1 MAKSGSLLENTKV
14 DTTMELFI
22 LDSLQKGEH
31 VVIPDFGHLE
41 LKTLGARRT
50 VLFIPAGGG
59 DSFLKVVPAA
69 IEKEKKDINALYRA
83 ISLPLKEGKIVNLP
97 KVGVFRPITRENGE
111 VHVSFLPSS
120 YLRNLLNNG
129 GEEVVEVVKD
139 EVKAEVVTKEPL
151 ELRKGPIIPPK
162 TTEIKKLP
170 IIDVDTDKTQNEI
183 EVPQSR
189 NISGIL
195 LVIVAVIF
203 VAVIIGTIIHSRHNK
218 KIEAQSSLVLP
229 KANSESIDLTALALQ
244 HYGNS
249 AFWIYIY
256 QANMDKLKSPINIP
270 QNVSL
275 VIPDLKNEFDVDITD
290 SMEIQ
295 RANILTDI
303 VLNNNNTN
311 K

>member
-1 MAKSGSLLENTKV
+1 MAKSGSILENTKV
-14 DTTMELFI
+14 DTMELFI
-22 LDSLQKGEH
+22 LDSLQKGEN

-41 LKTLGARRT
+41 LKTLGDRRT
-50 VLFIPAGGG
+50 VLFIPTGDD
-59 DSFLKVVPAA
+59 DSFLRVVPATG
-69 IEKEKKDINALYRA
+69 EKEKKDFNALYSV
-83 ISLPLKEGKIVNLP
+83 ISFPLKEGKTVNLSR
-97 KVGVFRPITRENGE
+97 VGVFRPIKRENGE
-111 VHVSFLPSS
+111 VHISFLPSS
-120 YLRNLLNNG
+120 YLRNLLNKG
-129 GEEVVEVVKD
+129 GEEREDVKD
-139 EVKAEVVTKEPL
+139 VKVEGVTKDPI

-170 IIDVDTDKTQNEI
+170 IIDIDTDKMQNEI

-229 KANSESIDLTALALQ
+229 KVSESVDLTALAQQ

-249 AFWIYIY
+249 VFWIYIY
-256 QANMDKLKSPINIP
+256 KANMDKLKSPINIP
-270 QNVSL
+270 KNVSL
-275 VIPDLKNEFDVDITD
+275 VIPDLKSEFDVDVTD

-303 VLNNNNTN
+303 VLNNNTN
-311 K
+311 NK

>member
-1 MAKSGSLLENTKV
+1 MAKSGSILENTKV
-14 DTTMELFI
+14 DTMELFI
-22 LDSLQKGEH
+22 LDSLQKGEN

-41 LKTLGARRT
+41 LKILGDRRT
-50 VLFIPAGGG
+50 VLFRPIGGG
-59 DSFLKVVPAA
+59 DSFLKAVPAA
-69 IEKEKKDINALYRA
+69 GEKEKKDINALYNV
-83 ISLPLKEGKIVNLP
+83 ISFPLKEGKVVNLP
-97 KVGVFRPITRENGE
+97 KVGVFRPIKRENGE
-111 VHVSFLPSS
+111 VHITFLPSS

-129 GEEVVEVVKD
+129 EEVEEIKD
-139 EVKAEVVTKEPL
+139 AKDAKIEEVTKETI

-170 IIDVDTDKTQNEI
+170 IIDADSDKTQNEI
-183 EVPQSR
+183 EIPKSR

-203 VAVIIGTIIHSRHNK
+203 VAVIVGTIIHSRHTK

-229 KANSESIDLTALALQ
+229 KVSESIDLTVLAQQ

-249 AFWIYIY
+249 VFWIYIY

-270 QNVSL
+270 KNVSL
-275 VIPDLKNEFDVDITD
+275 VIPDLKSEFDVDVTD

-303 VLNNNNTN
+303 VLNNNTT